1 MLKKSNNKKSLTHKQ
16 IGIVIAA
23 FAVLL
28 LGGVVYAAT
37 TGVMNINGAVSR
49 GANVDLDFTVASCSL
64 QTTSGVPA
72 GGGVSLTGIGAGD
85 YNCGISI
92 GDHAGSN
99 GANDVLNWGVFLR
112 SPGDTVTVSFS
123 ISNVGAVDA
132 ALEAINI
139 STQTGFGSAAG
150 QIQLSGSGTTIPAQT
165 IPVGQ
170 TAGPY
175 QITVTW
181 PAGDATATDGAN
193 FAATLNYSQAP

>member
-1 MLKKSNNKKSLTHKQ
+1 MAKIQKKGLTQKQ
-16 IGIVIAA
+16 IGIAIAA
-23 FAVLL
+23 FAVLF
-28 LGGVVYAAT
+28 LGGIVFAAT
-37 TGVMNINGAVSR
+37 SGVMNINGAVSR
-49 GANVDLDFTVASCSL
+49 GANVDLDFAVASCSL

-72 GGGVSLTGIGAGD
+72 GGGISLTGIGSGD

-92 GDHAGSN
+92 GDHAGTN

-112 SPGDTVTVSFS
+112 SPGDTVTITFS

-132 ALEAINI
+132 LLNAINI
-139 STQTGFGSAAG
+139 STQTGFGTAPG
-150 QIQLSGSGTTIPAQT
+150 QINLSGSGTTIPSQT

-181 PAGDATATDGAN
+181 PAGDATATDGAT
-193 FAATLNYSQAP
+193 FAATLDYAQAP